1 MTLEERLARLER
13 QNRWMKC
20 GLALLLVVGVAAGLL
35 GFSSQDAVPDV
46 VKARAFHVVG
56 KDGKLLVKL
65 EDVGTGADVAG
76 QVTTL
81 NSKGQEL
88 VYLGST
94 TDGNGVVTTL
104 NGKGQDLVQLTAT
117 RDGKGMVRTLN
128 GKGQAIV
135 RLGVMA
141 CGAGSVTTLNGKG
154 REVVDLTT
162 MKDGRGAVA
171 IYDPSGVRG
180 ARILAP

>member
-13 QNRWMKC
+13 QNRRMKC

-76 QVTTL
+76 TVTTL

-88 VYLGST
+88 VELT
-94 TDGNGVVTTL
+94 ATLDGNGMVITR
-104 NGKGQDLVQLTAT
+104 NGKGNELVELRTAA
-117 RDGKGMVRTLN
+117 DGEGMVRILN

-135 RLGVMA
+135 RLGVIA
-141 CGAGSVTTLNGKG
+141 GGAGSVTTLNGKG
-154 REVVDLTT
+154 RELVDLT
-162 MKDGRGAVA
+162 MSKDGRGAVA
-171 IYDPSGVRG
+171 IYDPSGIRG